1 MARKLNRR
9 RGARVRT
16 SGVCVRNSGLLGALA
31 VLAVAAGP
39 AIAQDVTGIANAD
52 VRAGYRSLSLRMGYL
67 TPDDGKA
74 AAFGAQ
80 VGAQANLSERFSV
93 QGAAIFTKIG
103 DGRLE
108 FRGAQTQLQWQ
119 FAESESDHGV
129 DGSLILVARIPDG
142 DDGPGRTG
150 LVAAGKWTREDWEAR
165 LMVAALAE
173 IGDRARAGVMLAERA
188 EITRRVGALGRI
200 GLQATSSFNTTA
212 HFGAFKDQS
221 HQAGPVLKTLI
232 GRRLQVTSV
241 ALFGA
246 SEAAPDVETKL
257 FLTYEF

>member
-1 MARKLNRR
+1 M
-9 RGARVRT
+9 
-16 SGVCVRNSGLLGALA
+16 RNSGLLGVLA
-31 VLAVAAGP
+31 VLAVAAEP

-52 VRAGYRSLSLRMGYL
+52 VRAGYRSLSLRMGRL

-80 VGAQANLSERFSV
+80 VGAQATLSDRFSV

-103 DGRLE
+103 DERLG
-108 FRGAQTQLQWQ
+108 FRGAPAQLPRQ
-119 FAESESDHGV
+119 FAESKASHGI
-129 DGSLILVARIPDG
+129 DGSVILVARIPEG
-142 DDGPGRTG
+142 DHGPGRTG
-150 LVAAGKWTREDWEAR
+150 LVFAGKWIKEDWESR

-173 IGDRARAGVMLAERA
+173 IGDRARAGVLLAERA
-188 EITRRVGALGRI
+188 EVTRRVGSLGRI
-200 GLQATSSFNTTA
+200 GLQATSSLNTTA

-221 HQAGPVLKTLI
+221 RRAGAAFKTMI

-257 FLTYEF
+257 FLTYEL